1 MLLVDSRE
9 KWTQKKPHDY
19 NSIGGH
25 LDRKGVPY
33 RVEKLNVGDY
43 MLEGGTITIDTKQ
56 DLEELS
62 RNLMNRADH
71 ARFLKEVRRANEAGL
86 RLVVLC
92 RHGGKVKTIRDVAG
106 WKSKYS
112 PVTGRAL
119 MDEMFRVHISYGVD
133 FLFCTKQGTAKK
145 ILEILKKDVATCG
158 NVCYNQDVIRKTQD
172 RS

>member
-71 ARFLKEVRRANEAGL
+71 ARFLKEVRRAKEAGL

-119 MDEMFRVHISYGVD
+119 MDEIYRVHISYGVD

-145 ILEILKKDVATCG
+145 IIEILKKDVAICG
-158 NVCYNQDVIRKTQD
+158 NVL
-172 RS
+172 

>member
-1 MLLVDSRE
+1 MVDSRE
-9 KWTQKKPHDY
+9 KWTQTRPHDY
-19 NSIGGH
+19 NSIGGF

-33 RVEKLNVGDY
+33 RVEKLDVGDY
-43 MLEGGTITIDTKQ
+43 MMEGGTVTIDTKQ

-71 ARFLKEVRRANEAGL
+71 ARFLKEVRRANASGIH
-86 RLVVLC
+86 LVVLC
-92 RHGGKVKTIRDVAG
+92 RHGGKIKSIRDVAN

-119 MDEMFRVHISYGVD
+119 MDEIYRVHISYGVD

-145 ILEILKKDVATCG
+145 ILEILKKDIAICS
-158 NVCYNQDVIRKTQD
+158 NVL
-172 RS
+172 

>member
-62 RNLMNRADH
+62 RNLMNRSDH
-71 ARFLKEVRRANEAGL
+71 ARFLKEVRRAKEAGL

-92 RHGGKVKTIRDVAG
+92 RHGGKIKTIRDVAG

-145 ILEILKKDVATCG
+145 ILEILKKDIATCD
-158 NVCYNQDVIRKTQD
+158 NV
-172 RS
+172 

>member
-1 MLLVDSRE
+1 MIICDSRE
-9 KWTQKKPHDY
+9 RWTQQERPPV
-19 NSIGGH
+19 NSIGDWFLRHGVNYH
-25 LDRKGVPY
+25 VQKLD
-33 RVEKLNVGDY
+33 VGDY
-43 MLEGGTITIDTKQ
+43 MLEGGSVTIDTKQ

-119 MDEMFRVHISYGVD
+119 MDEIYRVHISYGVD

-145 ILEILKKDVATCG
+145 IIEILKKDVAICG
-158 NVCYNQDVIRKTQD
+158 NML
-172 RS
+172 

>member
-71 ARFLKEVRRANEAGL
+71 ARFLKEIRRANEAGL

-145 ILEILKKDVATCG
+145 ILEILKKDIATCG
-158 NVCYNQDVIRKTQD
+158 NVCYD
-172 RS
+172 

>member
-1 MLLVDSRE
+1 MVDSRE
-9 KWTQKKPHDY
+9 KWTQTRSHDY
-19 NSIGGH
+19 NSIGGF

-33 RVEKLNVGDY
+33 RVEKLDVGDY
-43 MLEGGTITIDTKQ
+43 MMEGGTVTIDTKQ

-71 ARFLKEVRRANEAGL
+71 ARFLKEVRRANASGIH
-86 RLVVLC
+86 LVVLC
-92 RHGGKVKTIRDVAG
+92 RHGGKIKSIRDVAN

-119 MDEMFRVHISYGVD
+119 MDEIYRVHISYGVD

-145 ILEILKKDVATCG
+145 IIEILKKDVEICG
-158 NVCYNQDVIRKTQD
+158 NVL
-172 RS
+172 

>member
-43 MLEGGTITIDTKQ
+43 MMEGGTITIDTKQ

-71 ARFLKEVRRANEAGL
+71 ARFLKEVRRATEAGL

-92 RHGGKVKTIRDVAG
+92 RHGGKIKTIRDVAG

-119 MDEMFRVHISYGVD
+119 MDEMFRVHISYGVE

-145 ILEILKKDVATCG
+145 ILEILKKDVATCE
-158 NVCYNQDVIRKTQD
+158 NVCYD
-172 RS
+172 

>member
-25 LDRKGVPY
+25 FDRKGVPY

-62 RNLMNRADH
+62 RNLMNRADR
-71 ARFLKEVRRANEAGL
+71 ARFMKEVRRAQTAGL
-86 RLVVLC
+86 HLVVLC
-92 RHGGKVKTIRDVAG
+92 RHGGKIKTIRDVAG

-119 MDEMFRVHISYGVD
+119 MDEMFRVHISYGVE

-145 ILEILKKDVATCG
+145 ILEILKKDVATCE
-158 NVCYNQDVIRKTQD
+158 NVCCD
-172 RS
+172 